1 MTVRSH
7 VSRIYGKF
15 GVNELGGVITWGRE
29 RGFIRIVTDVSSKRP
44 LESAFRSAAPVILPL
59 CETNMPD
66 PDNIAGYKD
75 ILTGSHEAPTVESG
89 AAQVAPASA
98 PELKSLL
105 GIVAGTIV
113 IAALYFGKEVLIPI
127 TLAVMLSFVLSPAV
141 NLLQRLR
148 LWRAPAVILTVLAA
162 LALLGLIATLIGSQA
177 AALSANAPQYAQTI
191 EAKVEGVQGYAV
203 AKLAAITQQL
213 GAGPKSAKHPK
224 GVPPTLLTAPPT
236 ASGGRRPV
244 PVEVVQGQTSPFTIA
259 RTVLAP
265 ILSPLE
271 TTVIVLIVA
280 IFVLMQKED
289 LRDRFIRLFG
299 SSDLH
304 RTTRAM
310 DDAGQRLSKYF
321 LSQLAVNSCF
331 GVVIGL
337 GLWAIGIPSSAMWGL
352 MAGLL
357 RFVPYIGSLLA
368 ALAPAAL
375 GAAVDPGWGM
385 AIEVVALFFVVEP
398 FTGYVVEPMLYGHST
413 GLSPVSVIV
422 SAIFW
427 TWLWGPI
434 GLIMST
440 PLTLC
445 LVVMGRHVKSLEFF
459 DVLLGDRPALTP
471 VESFYQR
478 ILADNP
484 DEALAQ
490 AEPFLT
496 DRSLV
501 SYYDDVVLE
510 SLKLAVED
518 QAKGTI
524 DKHRAA
530 QMTRAMLS
538 VVEDLDDHIDPAA
551 NENDNDAGETAG
563 ERVSIAC
570 VSGRGPSDDAVSTML
585 AQLLQHRGY
594 TSRTISN
601 VAVSRQEIASLD
613 LTGID
618 VVAISYLE
626 LSGSPADL
634 RYLIRRLRQRAPD
647 AKIVVGLW
655 PAGEAALS
663 DAGIQQTIGAYKYV
677 GTLRTALANIHDMV
691 AGTTIAGSVAV

>member
-1 MTVRSH
+1 
-7 VSRIYGKF
+7 
-15 GVNELGGVITWGRE
+15 
-29 RGFIRIVTDVSSKRP
+29 
-44 LESAFRSAAPVILPL
+44 
-59 CETNMPD
+59 MPD
-66 PDNIAGYKD
+66 PDNVAGYKD
-75 ILTGSHEAPTVESG
+75 ILTGSHDAPAQGGG
-89 AAQVAPASA
+89 AAQIAGSSA

-105 GIVAGTIV
+105 GIAVGTLV

-127 TLAVMLSFVLSPAV
+127 TLAVMLSFVLSPVV
-141 NLLQRLR
+141 NFLQRLR

-162 LALLGLIATLIGSQA
+162 LALLGLVGTVIGSQA
-177 AALSANAPQYAQTI
+177 ASLTANAPQYAQTV
-191 EAKVEGVQGYAV
+191 EAKVEGVQGFAV
-203 AKLAAITQQL
+203 AKLAAVTKQL
-213 GAGPKSAKHPK
+213 GSGHKPATVANRPAPGTLTPAQASAGAK
-224 GVPPTLLTAPPT
+224 
-236 ASGGRRPV
+236 RPI

-271 TTVIVLIVA
+271 TTILVLIVA

-299 SSDLH
+299 SNDLH

-321 LSQLAVNSCF
+321 LSQLAVNTCF
-331 GVVIGL
+331 GLVIGL
-337 GLWAIGIPSSAMWGL
+337 GLWAIGIPSPAMWGL

-368 ALAPAAL
+368 AIAPAAL

-385 AIEVVALFFVVEP
+385 AIEVVALFFIVEP
-398 FTGYVVEPMLYGHST
+398 LTGYVVEPLLYGHST

-427 TWLWGPI
+427 TWVWGPI

-490 AEPFLT
+490 AELLLA
-496 DRSLV
+496 DRPLV
-501 SYYDDVVLE
+501 DYYDQVVLRG
-510 SLKLAVED
+510 LKLAVED

-524 DKHRAA
+524 DNPRAA
-530 QMTRAMLS
+530 KMTRSMLS
-538 VVEDLDDHIDPAA
+538 VIDDLDGHIDAA
-551 NENDNDAGETAG
+551 ASGTSSGATAG
-563 ERVSIAC
+563 EDVRTAC
-570 VSGRGPSDDAVSTML
+570 VSGRGPFDDAVSTML
-585 AQLLQHRGY
+585 AQLLKQRDVA
-594 TSRTISN
+594 SRIIGN
-601 VAVSRQEIASLD
+601 AMVSREGIAQLE
-613 LTGID
+613 LGGID
-618 VVAISYLE
+618 VIAISYLE
-626 LSGSPADL
+626 LAGSPAEL
-634 RYLIRRLRQRAPD
+634 RYLIRRLRQKAPG
-647 AKIVVGLW
+647 ARIVVGLW
-655 PAGEAALS
+655 PEGEAALS
-663 DAGIQQTIGAYKYV
+663 DADIQRAIGADLYV
-677 GTLRTALANIHDMV
+677 GSLHAAVTAIVDER
-691 AGTTIAGSVAV
+691 GSATFKSKQEATAA

>member
-1 MTVRSH
+1 MS
-7 VSRIYGKF
+7 
-15 GVNELGGVITWGRE
+15 N
-29 RGFIRIVTDVSSKRP
+29 
-44 LESAFRSAAPVILPL
+44 
-59 CETNMPD
+59 

-75 ILTGSHEAPTVESG
+75 ILTGSHEAPTGASG
-89 AAQVAPASA
+89 AAQVLPASA

-105 GIVAGTIV
+105 GIVVGTIV

-127 TLAVMLSFVLSPAV
+127 TLAVMLSFVLSPVV
-141 NLLQRLR
+141 NFLQRLR

-177 AALSANAPQYAQTI
+177 AALSENAPQYAQTI

-203 AKLAAITQQL
+203 AKLAAVTKQL

-224 GVPPTLLTAPPT
+224 GASPTLLMAPPT

-244 PVEVVQGQTSPFTIA
+244 PVEVVQSQTSPFTIA

-490 AEPFLT
+490 AELFLT

-501 SYYDDVVLE
+501 AYYDDVVLE

-524 DKHRAA
+524 DKPRAA

-538 VVEDLDDHIDPAA
+538 VVADLDDHIDPAA
-551 NENDNDAGETAG
+551 NENDNDADETAG
-563 ERVSIAC
+563 EAQSIAC
-570 VSGRGPSDDAVSTML
+570 VSGRGPFDAAVSTIL

-594 TSRTISN
+594 TARIIPN
-601 VAVSRQEIASLD
+601 AAVSRQEIAALD
-613 LTGID
+613 LTGVA

-647 AKIVVGLW
+647 ARIVVGLW

-663 DAGIQQTIGAYKYV
+663 DAGIQQTIGADKYV
-677 GTLRTALANIHDMV
+677 GTLRTALPTIHDMV

>member
-1 MTVRSH
+1 
-7 VSRIYGKF
+7 
-15 GVNELGGVITWGRE
+15 
-29 RGFIRIVTDVSSKRP
+29 
-44 LESAFRSAAPVILPL
+44 
-59 CETNMPD
+59 MPKE
-66 PDNIAGYKD
+66 DNIAGYKD
-75 ILTGSHEAPTVESG
+75 ILTGSHEAPTGESG
-89 AAQVAPASA
+89 AAQVPSASA

-105 GIVAGTIV
+105 GIVVATIV

-127 TLAVMLSFVLSPAV
+127 TLAVMLSFVLSPVV
-141 NLLQRLR
+141 NFLQRLW

-203 AKLAAITQQL
+203 AKLAAVTKQL

-224 GVPPTLLTAPPT
+224 GAPPALLTTPPM

-337 GLWAIGIPSSAMWGL
+337 GLCAIGIPSSAMWGL

-398 FTGYVVEPMLYGHST
+398 FAGYVVEPMLYGHST

-490 AEPFLT
+490 AELFLT

-501 SYYDDVVLE
+501 TYYDDVVLE

-524 DKHRAA
+524 DKPRAA
-530 QMTRAMLS
+530 QMTRAILS
-538 VVEDLDDHIDPAA
+538 VVEDLDDHIDPTA

-570 VSGRGPSDDAVSTML
+570 VSGRGAV
-585 AQLLQHRGY
+585 
-594 TSRTISN
+594 
-601 VAVSRQEIASLD
+601 
-613 LTGID
+613 
-618 VVAISYLE
+618 
-626 LSGSPADL
+626 
-634 RYLIRRLRQRAPD
+634 
-647 AKIVVGLW
+647 
-655 PAGEAALS
+655 
-663 DAGIQQTIGAYKYV
+663 
-677 GTLRTALANIHDMV
+677 
-691 AGTTIAGSVAV
+691 